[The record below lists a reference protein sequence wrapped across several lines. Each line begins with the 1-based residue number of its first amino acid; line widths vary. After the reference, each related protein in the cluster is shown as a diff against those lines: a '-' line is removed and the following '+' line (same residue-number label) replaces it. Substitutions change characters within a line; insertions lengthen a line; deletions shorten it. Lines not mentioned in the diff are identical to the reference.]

1 MVPRCNH
8 ATILGFDQSIV
19 HGLNQISE
27 CTSAVVYIAL
37 FSFLVGGLQKS
48 KSLSVT
54 VSPDVVSKVSK
65 MKNSPLP
72 RPGFDFFIHRF
83 DFIFGLVAAEAG
95 PIVPLFHQL
104 PPPKFFET
112 PVRAS
117 VARSDESPANNR
129 TLRRRRFFATMKK
142 KKKKLVPFFGWK
154 APNIQ
159 KVFSVVSRFAAKKK
173 RRLWKNNPARERK
186 RKQRAQ

>member
-1 MVPRCNH
+1 M
-8 ATILGFDQSIV
+8 
-19 HGLNQISE
+19 
-27 CTSAVVYIAL
+27 YIAL

-95 PIVPLFHQL
+95 PIFPLFHQL
-104 PPPKFFET
+104 PPPQVFRNAFSG
-112 PVRAS
+112 VGRAFRRKSGEQPNASTEALLRNDEEEEEKTSPLFWVESTKHSKS
-117 VARSDESPANNR
+117 VFRCVKICSQE
-129 TLRRRRFFATMKK
+129 KK
-142 KKKKLVPFFGWK
+142 KAL
-154 APNIQ
+154 
-159 KVFSVVSRFAAKKK
+159 
-173 RRLWKNNPARERK
+173 E
-186 RKQRAQ
+186 KQPC